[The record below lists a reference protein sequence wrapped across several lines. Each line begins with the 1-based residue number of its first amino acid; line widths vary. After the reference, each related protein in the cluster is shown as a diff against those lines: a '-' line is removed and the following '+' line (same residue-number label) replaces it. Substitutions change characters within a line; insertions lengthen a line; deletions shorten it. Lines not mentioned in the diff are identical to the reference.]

1 MKRFMLVAMSV
12 LMLTATFASSAS
24 IATAKETKILDFDT
38 MIGVPQQFTGSQA
51 TATFRNVPA
60 GGLPWTLSSAKGQL
74 KASGELEI
82 EVKGLVLAA
91 GPNAFTNT
99 VGFFRGLVSCIGSD
113 GLPHNVMTDPFP
125 ATMGPAKLGGGNS
138 TIEATVALPNP
149 CFAPIVFVTSPGGAW
164 FAVTG
169 N

>member
-1 MKRFMLVAMSV
+1 MKRFLLVAMSV
-12 LMLTATFASSAS
+12 LMLTATFAGSAS
-24 IATAKETKILDFDT
+24 VATAKESKILDFDT

-51 TATFRNVPA
+51 TAIFRNVPA
-60 GGLPWTLSSAKGQL
+60 GGLPWTLTSAKGQL

-91 GPNAFTNT
+91 GANT
-99 VGFFRGLVSCIGSD
+99 GINPIASFRGLVSCIGSD

-125 ATMGPAKLGGGNS
+125 ATTGPASQGGGNS
-138 TIEATVALPNP
+138 SIEATVALPHP
-149 CFAPIVFVTSPGGAW
+149 CFAPIIFVTSPTGSW

>member
-1 MKRFMLVAMSV
+1 MKRFMLVSLSV
-12 LMLTATFASSAS
+12 LMLSVVFAGSAS
-24 IATAKETKILDFDT
+24 TALAKESKILDFDT
-38 MIGVPQQFTGSQA
+38 MIGVPSQFTGTQA
-51 TATFRNVPA
+51 LASFRNIPA
-60 GGLPWTLSSAKGQL
+60 GGLPWTLTSAKGQL

-91 GPNAFTNT
+91 GANT
-99 VGFFRGLVSCIGSD
+99 GINPIASFRGLVSCIGSD

-125 ATMGPAKLGGGNS
+125 ATTGPANQGGGNS
-138 TIEATVALPNP
+138 SIEATVSLPHP
-149 CFAPIVFVTSPGGAW
+149 CFAPIVFVTSPTGSW

>member
-24 IATAKETKILDFDT
+24 TASAKETRILAFDT

-51 TATFRNVPA
+51 TAIFRNIPA

-82 EVKGLVLAA
+82 EVTGLVLAA
-91 GPNAFTNT
+91 GPNAFTNPIAS
-99 VGFFRGLVSCIGSD
+99 FRAIVSCIGSD

-125 ATMGPAKLGGGNS
+125 ATTGPAKQGGGNS
-138 TIEATVALPNP
+138 SIEATVALPHP
-149 CFAPIVFVTSPGGAW
+149 CFAPIVFVTSPGGSW